1 MLLIC
6 LCGQTSRVTKVG
18 DHNVL
23 HLGPVTC
30 HPETMRNAVECGQP
44 QSCILR
50 QPSEQSLEAMCLHI
64 LGVF

>member
-1 MLLIC
+1 MLLTC

-18 DHNVL
+18 DGTAFS
-23 HLGPVTC
+23 LGRVTNY
-30 HPETMRNAVECGQP
+30 PETMRNAIECGQP

-50 QPSEQSLEAMCLHI
+50 QPSEQPLVAMCVRI